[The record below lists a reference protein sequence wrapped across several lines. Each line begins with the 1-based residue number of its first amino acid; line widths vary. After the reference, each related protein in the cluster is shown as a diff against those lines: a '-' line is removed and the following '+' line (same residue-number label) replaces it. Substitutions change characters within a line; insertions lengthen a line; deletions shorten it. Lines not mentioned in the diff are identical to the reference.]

1 MSVSVKLKDDMKQA
15 MRDREAG
22 KFRLSVIRMVLA
34 SIKNLEIERKK
45 TLSDEDVLDVLAKE
59 VKLRRDAAVDFKK
72 GNRQDLVDNLE
83 KEIAILMDYLPAQL
97 SEEELRAIIAEAVIV
112 TQATQQKDMGKV
124 MAVLLPQ
131 VKGRADG
138 KMVST
143 IVKEFLA

>member
-97 SEEELRAIIAEAVIV
+97 SEEELRAIIAEAVTV

>member
-1 MSVSVKLKDDMKQA
+1 MSIYVKLKDDMKQA

-34 SIKNLEIERKK
+34 GIKNLEIERKK
-45 TLSDEDVLDVLAKE
+45 TLSDEEVLEVLAKE

-83 KEIAILMDYLPAQL
+83 KEVAILMDYLPAQL
-97 SEEELRAIIAEAVIV
+97 SEEELRAIIAKAVAAV
-112 TQATQQKDMGKV
+112 QATQQKDMGKV
-124 MAVLLPQ
+124 MAVLMPQ

-138 KMVST
+138 KLVSA

>member
-45 TLSDEDVLDVLAKE
+45 ALSDDEVLDVLAKE

-83 KEIAILMDYLPAQL
+83 KEVAILMDYLPAQL
-97 SEEELRAIIAEAVIV
+97 SEEELRAIIAEAVAA

-124 MAVLLPQ
+124 MAVLMPQ

-138 KMVST
+138 KLVSA